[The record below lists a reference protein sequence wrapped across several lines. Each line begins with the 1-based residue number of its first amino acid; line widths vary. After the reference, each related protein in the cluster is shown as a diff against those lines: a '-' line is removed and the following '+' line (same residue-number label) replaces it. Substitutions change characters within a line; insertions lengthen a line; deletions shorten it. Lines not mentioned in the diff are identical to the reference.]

1 MKHSKPLW
9 ALVGITLATLFC
21 AARGSIASEPSGSP
35 SATPAQQRPAGE
47 VHTLTVDKP
56 YNYYGTFNYAAPT
69 TPPSSEGRW
78 KIVGEIATVCSA
90 IFFAIFTGLLWYLG
104 RKQKKT
110 AEAVETIARQ
120 SVELPTLATGL
131 LEDFGRKQQKL
142 AEAVDTI
149 ARQSIELTTLTA
161 GLLQNFGRRGNDM
174 VETAETIARQS
185 VELTALVADLLGDFR
200 RRQLEVAEA
209 SETAARRNEELAALA
224 AGWLGD
230 LGRHQQ
236 ETAAA
241 AQVTARQ
248 SVELTALVADLLGD
262 FSRHQQEMAAAAQ
275 ATARQSVELTTL
287 ALNAERPYLFVEE
300 QEIGMSLPMPTTL
313 AARSMAENIAIEPL
327 RYAVAG
333 SSNIANVTLRFMLRN
348 RGKGISVV
356 RRIRVRMLLGRGAL
370 KNTDLKLAAIGTT
383 DGNVRAN
390 VIGGGEKAEGF
401 CLGLRLPL
409 QTLDEVRQF
418 NLSLRFVIVVSHA
431 DVFGRPFVTTRAFEY
446 RPPIRSTVF
455 AGSPDYPSML
465 LPVLRDG
472 RMRGR

>member
-1 MKHSKPLW
+1 
-9 ALVGITLATLFC
+9 
-21 AARGSIASEPSGSP
+21 
-35 SATPAQQRPAGE
+35 
-47 VHTLTVDKP
+47 
-56 YNYYGTFNYAAPT
+56 
-69 TPPSSEGRW
+69 
-78 KIVGEIATVCSA
+78 
-90 IFFAIFTGLLWYLG
+90 
-104 RKQKKT
+104 
-110 AEAVETIARQ
+110 
-120 SVELPTLATGL
+120 
-131 LEDFGRKQQKL
+131 
-142 AEAVDTI
+142 
-149 ARQSIELTTLTA
+149 
-161 GLLQNFGRRGNDM
+161 M

-248 SVELTALVADLLGD
+248 SVELTALVADLLGDFRRRQQEMAETAETAARRNAEMAALAAGWLGD

>member
-120 SVELPTLATGL
+120 SVELPTLATSL

-174 VETAETIARQS
+174 VEAAETIARQS

-200 RRQLEVAEA
+200 RRQQEMAETA
-209 SETAARRNEELAALA
+209 ETAARRNAEMAALA
-224 AGWLGD
+224 AGW
-230 LGRHQQ
+230 
-236 ETAAA
+236 
-241 AQVTARQ
+241 
-248 SVELTALVADLLGD
+248 LGD

-333 SSNIANVTLRFMLRN
+333 SSNIANVTLRFTLRN

>member
-174 VETAETIARQS
+174 VETAETI
-185 VELTALVADLLGDFR
+185 
-200 RRQLEVAEA
+200 
-209 SETAARRNEELAALA
+209 
-224 AGWLGD
+224 
-230 LGRHQQ
+230 
-236 ETAAA
+236 
-241 AQVTARQ
+241 ARQ

>member
-78 KIVGEIATVCSA
+78 KIVGEIATVCPA

-120 SVELPTLATGL
+120 SVEL
-131 LEDFGRKQQKL
+131 
-142 AEAVDTI
+142 
-149 ARQSIELTTLTA
+149 TTLTA

-174 VETAETIARQS
+174 VEAAETIARQS

-200 RRQLEVAEA
+200 RRQQEMAETA
-209 SETAARRNEELAALA
+209 ETAARRNAEMAALA
-224 AGWLGD
+224 AGW
-230 LGRHQQ
+230 
-236 ETAAA
+236 
-241 AQVTARQ
+241 
-248 SVELTALVADLLGD
+248 LGD

-333 SSNIANVTLRFMLRN
+333 SSNIANVTLRFMLCN